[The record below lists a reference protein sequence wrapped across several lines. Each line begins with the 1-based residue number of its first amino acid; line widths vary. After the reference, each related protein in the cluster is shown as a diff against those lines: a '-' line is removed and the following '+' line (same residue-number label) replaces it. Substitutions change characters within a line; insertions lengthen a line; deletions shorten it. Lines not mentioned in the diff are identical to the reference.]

1 MDVGDIASTVTA
13 VVALLYSVYQFR
25 VTRRQTRRTDTF
37 QRILEVRAIFD
48 HAVRHDWNDAASD
61 CLAFSRSEVAD
72 QSERARD
79 LFALLNALDLL
90 AVGIAEGQFEED
102 LVTMSFSS
110 AIYPIAE
117 PMRSLIL
124 GIRDCYRDPTL
135 YRHLYDLVPRF
146 VPSHRR
152 TLRMSESTPA
162 TPAPPITRTP
172 SLGNPGEPASNYR
185 EGGPGFRPKPAPPS
199 PGSLPPSSPQ
209 RSANG

>member
-1 MDVGDIASTVTA
+1 MDVGDIAATVTA

-25 VTRRQTRRTDTF
+25 VTQRQTRRTDTF

-72 QSERARD
+72 PSERARD

-110 AIYPIAE
+110 AIYPIAA
-117 PMRSLIL
+117 PMRTLIS
-124 GIRDCYRDPTL
+124 GIRDAYVDPTI
-135 YRHLYDLVPRF
+135 YRHLYELVPRF

-152 TLRMSESTPA
+152 TLPMREGTTVTAAPPA
-162 TPAPPITRTP
+162 TRAPSLRSPDEPAP
-172 SLGNPGEPASNYR
+172 NYR
-185 EGGPGFRPKPAPPS
+185 EGAPGFRPKPAPAS
-199 PGSLPPSSPQ
+199 PGSLPPSGPQ
-209 RSANG
+209 RSA

>member
-1 MDVGDIASTVTA
+1 MDVGDIAATVTA

-25 VTRRQTRRTDTF
+25 VTQRQLRRADTF
-37 QRILEVRAIFD
+37 QRILAVRAIFD
-48 HAVRHDWNDAASD
+48 NAVRHDWSDAAAD

-72 QSERARD
+72 PSERARD

-110 AIYPIAE
+110 AIYPVAE
-117 PMRSLIL
+117 PMKALIL

-152 TLRMSESTPA
+152 TIVASERTSVTA
-162 TPAPPITRTP
+162 APSATRTP
-172 SLGNPGEPASNYR
+172 DLRNPGEPAPNYR
-185 EGGPGFRPKPAPPS
+185 EGGPGFRPKPATS
-199 PGSLPPSSPQ
+199 PASSPPGGSM
-209 RSANG
+209 RSGNG

>member
-25 VTRRQTRRTDTF
+25 VTQRQTRRADTF

-48 HAVRHDWNDAASD
+48 NAARHDWNDAAAD
-61 CLAFSRSEVAD
+61 CLAFSRSQVAD

-117 PMRSLIL
+117 PMRTLIS
-124 GIRDCYRDPTL
+124 GIRDAYDDPSI
-135 YRHLYDLVPRF
+135 YRHLFDLIPGF

-152 TLRMSESTPA
+152 TLLMRDGTPT
-162 TPAPPITRTP
+162 TPAPPLMRAP
-172 SLGNPGEPASNYR
+172 ELGSAGEPAPNYR
-185 EGGPGFRPKPAPPS
+185 EGGPGFRPKPATPASPPRG
-199 PGSLPPSSPQ
+199 GSM
-209 RSANG
+209 RSGNG

>member
-1 MDVGDIASTVTA
+1 MDVGDIAATVTA
-13 VVALLYSVYQFR
+13 VVALLYSIYQFR
-25 VTRRQTRRTDTF
+25 VTQRQTRRADTF

-48 HAVRHDWNDAASD
+48 NAARHDWNGAASD

-72 QSERARD
+72 RSERARD

-117 PMRSLIL
+117 PMRTF
-124 GIRDCYRDPTL
+124 IRAIRVAYDDSTI
-135 YRHLYDLVPRF
+135 YRHLYELVPRF

-152 TLRMSESTPA
+152 AVLASERTPT
-162 TPAPPITRTP
+162 TPAPSAPRTP
-172 SLGNPGEPASNYR
+172 EPEVPAPPAPHYR
-185 EGGPGFRPKPAPPS
+185 EGGPGFRPKPPPP
-199 PGSLPPSSPQ
+199 PGSLPPSGPY
-209 RSANG
+209 RSG